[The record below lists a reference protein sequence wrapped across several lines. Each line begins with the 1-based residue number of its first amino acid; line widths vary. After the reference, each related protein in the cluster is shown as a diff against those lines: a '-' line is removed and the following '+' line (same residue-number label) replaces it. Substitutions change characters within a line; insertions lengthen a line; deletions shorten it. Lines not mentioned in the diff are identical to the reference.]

1 MKRYDVVIIGAGCSG
16 LSLAYKLIDS
26 GLSVCVLEKG
36 SRSERT
42 KKTWSYWAG
51 YKHSFT
57 KLESNKYD
65 RVIIKNHGET
75 CSLDCSD
82 SNYTSIDSSD
92 FDNMVIPCLDETS
105 NIDLIFNSN
114 ITNITSDN
122 GEYSINFN
130 TDTIMT
136 KNIYDSSNVKI
147 DSTLYQ
153 VFLGYFIK
161 LESQISTLPV
171 LMDFVGDSDFHF
183 FYVLPRNDKTILVES
198 TFFTKNI
205 YNEEELKD
213 ELEAYI
219 KRNISNS
226 YTIAKKE
233 YGVIPMT
240 TKEHDNPLNIN
251 KIGIGSGATRAS
263 TGYTFINI
271 QKQTDHI
278 VDTLKGESSSD
289 PLKSFRWLLLKKM
302 DHVLLRIISDKP
314 NQCQN
319 IIYNMFKNNKSNVI
333 IKFLSDVPSLFD
345 IIRIVVNMPKLI
357 FINYAIRTIFNKKI

>member
-36 SRSERT
+36 SRSERV

-65 RVIIKNHGET
+65 HVLIKDHEET
-75 CSLDCSD
+75 CSLDCHE
-82 SNYTSIDSSD
+82 SNYTSIDSID
-92 FDNMVIPCLDETS
+92 FDNMVIPSLDETN
-105 NIDLIFNSN
+105 NIELIFDSN
-114 ITNITSDN
+114 ITNIRLDN
-122 GEYSINFN
+122 GLYSIDYN
-130 TDTIMT
+130 TDTIKT
-136 KNIYDSSNVKI
+136 ENIYDSSNMKM

-161 LESQISTLPV
+161 VESKISTQPI
-171 LMDFVGDSDFHF
+171 LMDFVGDTDFHF

-205 YNEEELKD
+205 YNEEELEEALD
-213 ELEAYI
+213 AYI
-219 KRNISNS
+219 KKNISSS
-226 YTIAKKE
+226 YTVTKRE

-240 TKEHDNPLNIN
+240 TKEPENPLNIN
-251 KIGIGSGATRAS
+251 KIGLASGATRAS

-271 QKQTDHI
+271 QKQSDYI
-278 VDTLKGESSSD
+278 ANKLKGGNSSD
-289 PLKSFRWLLLKKM
+289 PLKSFKWLLLKKM

-314 NQCQN
+314 NQCQK
-319 IIYNMFKNNKSNVI
+319 IIYHMFKNNKSNVI
-333 IKFLSDVPSLFD
+333 IKFLSDIPSIFD
-345 IIRIVVNMPKLI
+345 IIRIVINMPKLI